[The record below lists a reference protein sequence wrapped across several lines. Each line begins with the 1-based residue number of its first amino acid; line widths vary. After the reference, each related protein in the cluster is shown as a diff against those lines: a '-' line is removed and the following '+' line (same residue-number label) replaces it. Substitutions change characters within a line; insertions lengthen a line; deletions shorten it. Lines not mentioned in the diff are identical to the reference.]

1 MGPYFALCE
10 EGAMIT
16 KKTLKATFHLK
27 GGHFAYPYVQCN
39 IQVKAHVS
47 LEHRTDEESIEF
59 HKDRAKNKVLHS
71 IYGRML
77 AINRVMYRNVLA
89 MMPEGADVKGVSD
102 LIIKTLPMTVE
113 DLDRELTDSQK
124 MEILREEGRVWDE

>member
-1 MGPYFALCE
+1 
-10 EGAMIT
+10 MIA
-16 KKTLKATFHLK
+16 KKTLKATFHK
-27 GGHFAYPYVQCN
+27 QDKIHAFPYVQCS
-39 IQVKAHVS
+39 IKCRSHLS
-47 LEHRTDEESIEF
+47 LIHKTDEESIDRY
-59 HKDRAKNKVLHS
+59 KDRAKNKVLHS